1 MRTVRVPP
9 VAVVVETGSRQRSR
23 QERGDGNGGSG
34 VNGYQLSCGDWQ
46 SDVPGFRI
54 GDLFGCIRCDTRRT
68 GVLCMA
74 GAAEW
79 AGGGNGGVRWQAGG
93 FGVPSGVVRPGGFGT
108 CGEGQDPAGSWDG
121 DGKTAELHALMY
133 VAFR

>member
-1 MRTVRVPP
+1 VRVPP
-9 VAVVVETGSRQRSR
+9 VAVVVETGSRQRGR

-68 GVLCMA
+68 VVIGMSA
-74 GAAEW
+74 AAEFTA
-79 AGGGNGGVRWQAGG
+79 AGTEGLRGDRGSLAC
-93 FGVPSGVVRPGGFGT
+93 RPG
-108 CGEGQDPAGSWDG
+108 
-121 DGKTAELHALMY
+121 
-133 VAFR
+133 